1 MISIGKYFHNISF
14 FVLIMRLIL
23 TFALSFSNKYNRK
36 RNICKMC
43 RKFEYK
49 EKDKSRRVYFSFFN
63 YLFFLFIISP
73 SIFLNRQN
81 SFSILKI
88 KTYVQS

>member
-36 RNICKMC
+36 RNICKIC

-63 YLFFLFIISP
+63 YLFFLFIIAFN
-73 SIFLNRQN
+73 IFKSSKLLFN
-81 SFSILKI
+81 FKD
-88 KTYVQS
+88 